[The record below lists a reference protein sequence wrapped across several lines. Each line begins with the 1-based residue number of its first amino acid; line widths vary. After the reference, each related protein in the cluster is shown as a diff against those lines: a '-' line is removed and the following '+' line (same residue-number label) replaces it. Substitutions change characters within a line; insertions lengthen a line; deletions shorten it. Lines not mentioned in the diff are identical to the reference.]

1 MLVGLRLEHAVCVA
15 MVGAAA
21 DLLIHDRH
29 VLLHEGLVK
38 KLILFF
44 LVLLVDCSM
53 AIMQVLGV
61 FLQIVVQ
68 IESLGCFLGGLG
80 ATCIV
85 VAHLHVLRGILSA
98 TLAPHGGM
106 PLYHPLL

>member
-1 MLVGLRLEHAVCVA
+1 MLVGLCLEHAVRVA

-21 DLLIHDRH
+21 NRLICILVLECH

-68 IESLGCFLGGLG
+68 SKNLARFLGGLG
-80 ATCIV
+80 ASCIV
-85 VAHLHVLRGILSA
+85 VAD
-98 TLAPHGGM
+98 
-106 PLYHPLL
+106 